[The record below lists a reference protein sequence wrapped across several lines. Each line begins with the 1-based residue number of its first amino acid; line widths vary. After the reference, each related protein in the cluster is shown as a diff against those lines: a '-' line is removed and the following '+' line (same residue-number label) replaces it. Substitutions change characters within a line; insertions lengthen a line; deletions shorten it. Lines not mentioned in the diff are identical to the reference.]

1 MSNFFPA
8 ALTIAGSDSGGG
20 AGIQAD
26 LRTFNAF
33 KVYGCSVITAITAQN
48 PDAVRKVDVLPAEA
62 VEAQL
67 EAVMELF
74 PVQFAKTGMLA
85 NRSIVES
92 TAKLVRKHQL
102 RLVVDPVMVSTS
114 GARLLENSAVE
125 AILYQLLPAAEWV
138 TPNIPE
144 AELILQA
151 KLHTPSDL
159 VEAAL
164 SLYKKYQCN
173 VVLKGGHLSRAATVS
188 DVVCYQG
195 KLFAL
200 STPAVEVAG
209 NTAHGTGCT
218 LSAAIA
224 AALALG
230 KSWQHALKA
239 AKAFVYGALCER
251 RNLTASL
258 AQMYPPEK
266 DYLDC
271 VSIQELPA
279 AAE

>member
-20 AGIQAD
+20 AGIQTD

-48 PDAVRKVDVLPAEA
+48 PDEVRKVEVLPAEMVA
-62 VEAQL
+62 AQL
-67 EAVMELF
+67 ETVLAAF
-74 PVQFAKTGMLA
+74 PIRFAKTGMLA
-85 NRSIVES
+85 NASIVET
-92 TAKLVRKHQL
+92 TAHLVQKYGIK
-102 RLVVDPVMVSTS
+102 LVVDPVMISTS
-114 GARLLENSAVE
+114 GARLLEDSAIE
-125 AILYQLLPAAEWV
+125 AMTGKLFPAAEWI

-144 AELILQA
+144 AEFILQK
-151 KLHTPSDL
+151 KLPAADDL
-159 VEAAL
+159 ADGAL
-164 SLYKKYQCN
+164 TLYRKYQCN
-173 VVLKGGHLSRAATVS
+173 VVLKGGHLSGGREMS
-188 DVVCYQG
+188 DMVCYQG
-195 KLFAL
+195 KLFTL
-200 STPAVEVAG
+200 TSPAAKITG

-224 AALALG
+224 ANLARNR
-230 KSWQHALKA
+230 SWQDSLLN